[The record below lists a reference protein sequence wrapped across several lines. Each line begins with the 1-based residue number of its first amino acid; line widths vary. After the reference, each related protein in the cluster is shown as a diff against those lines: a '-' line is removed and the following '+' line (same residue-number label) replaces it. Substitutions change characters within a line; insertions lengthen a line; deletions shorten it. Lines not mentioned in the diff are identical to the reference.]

1 MKRAVVLDTNCLVQ
15 MLSVHSPYRS
25 AWQAFRDG
33 KYELCVTDDIVDEY
47 EEIIE
52 RVANAAVAHNIVNA
66 IIRSPYTRF
75 FTPHFR
81 FRLIEQDP
89 DDNKFVD
96 CAIVAGAD
104 YIVSED
110 AHFRVLEKIPFP
122 KTCRSLNGIKVLPI
136 RFVPPLSPPWR
147 RAGRLFSSL
156 PRIKDIKIKRSLQNN
171 GCASAMPF
179 KQA

>member
-1 MKRAVVLDTNCLVQ
+1 MKRLVVLDTNCLVQ
-15 MLSVHSPYRS
+15 MLSVHSPYRA

-33 KYELCVTDDIVDEY
+33 KYELCVTNEIVEEY

-52 RVANAAVAHNIVNA
+52 RVANVAVAHNIVNA
-66 IIRSPYTRF
+66 IIRSPFTRF
-75 FTPHFR
+75 LTPHFR

-122 KTCRSLNGIKVLPI
+122 KVNVIRLNQFMEELAE
-136 RFVPPLSPPWR
+136 L
-147 RAGRLFSSL
+147 
-156 PRIKDIKIKRSLQNN
+156 
-171 GCASAMPF
+171 
-179 KQA
+179 